1 LAIDNVIE
9 IMPFQDIDETI
20 TPPSRPAPNR
30 TQKLLRRVFVEDWSL
45 KLLSLAIAIVLW
57 LLVTGQNQPVTAHVN
72 VQLNFIRPQAL
83 EISNDPPHTVD
94 VMLTG
99 SRNKLDDLTSLD
111 LVATVDIS
119 DQRSGERV
127 LRLADK
133 ALITLPQGIKV
144 DGFQPSAIQIRL
156 EEIVDRQ
163 VPIEAKLEGKPDDG
177 LEVYSAYPDKAS
189 VAVRGPE
196 SRVKAL
202 QKIPTESVWVPGHK
216 STFTA
221 PNVALDVPDPK
232 VDLLEPMVN
241 VVVEIGERR
250 TEKSFSGVTVTT
262 ADGGKVEPATT
273 SVTLLGGA
281 SSLETLKPEQFRI
294 VLDREDLRPRLEL
307 PDSLKGKVS
316 LKSIQTSKFVPVK

>member
-1 LAIDNVIE
+1 
-9 IMPFQDIDETI
+9 MPFQDIDETI
-20 TPPSRPAPNR
+20 TPPSRPAPHR
-30 TQKLLRRVFVEDWSL
+30 TQKLLRRIFVEDWSL

-72 VQLNFIRPQAL
+72 VQLNFIRPQSL
-83 EISNDPPHTVD
+83 EISNDPPRTVD

-99 SRNKLDDLTSLD
+99 SRNKLDDLTTLD

-119 DQRSGERV
+119 DQRSGEKV

-133 ALITLPQGIKV
+133 AKITLPQGIRV
-144 DGFQPSAIQIRL
+144 DGYQPSAIPIRL

-163 VPIEAKLEGKPDDG
+163 VAVEPKLEGKPEEG
-177 LEVYSAYPDKAS
+177 FEVYSVSTSKTS

-196 SRVKAL
+196 SRVNAL
-202 QKIPTESVWVPGHK
+202 QKIPTESIWLPGHK
-216 STFTA
+216 SSFTSQ
-221 PNVALDVPDPK
+221 NVALDVPDPK
-232 VDLLEPMVN
+232 VDLLEPMVSI
-241 VVVEIGERR
+241 VVEMGERR
-250 TEKSFSGVTVTT
+250 TEKNYSGVAVTT

-281 SSLETLKPEQFRI
+281 NLLETLNPEQFKI

-307 PDSLKGKVS
+307 PDSLKGKVT